1 MPYPPAPWTLQ
12 GYALQTLQLIDVEQ
26 VRPLIPLEFEIVSV
40 LPGKTVGGVYLSCYG
55 SGSVLQY
62 SELIVNPAL
71 VRYSGKS
78 GGWVSH
84 LYVDS
89 ADSVAGGQEIWGL
102 PKELAEFT
110 WEKGTRTVSEYESSV
125 IVRQGEQTLCRLSY
139 NQHNFELPLPFSG
152 EVFSTLSDS
161 IVLFKGEL
169 KARASVMG
177 SQVQVPSESTF
188 ASLGLDQPW
197 LTIFCDEMH
206 LVVGAPEVVGHRET
220 AFSYR

>member
-26 VRPLIPLEFEIVSV
+26 VRPLIPPELGIVSV
-40 LPGKTVGGVYLSCYG
+40 LPGKTIGGIYLSCYS

-62 SELIVNPAL
+62 SELIVNAAL

-84 LYVDS
+84 IYVDS
-89 ADSVAGGQEIWGL
+89 ADSVAGGREIWGL

-110 WEKGTRTVSEYESSV
+110 WEKGSRAVSGYENSV

-139 NQHNFELPLPFSG
+139 NQQNFGLPLPLSG
-152 EVFSTLSDS
+152 DVFSTLSAS
-161 IVLFKGEL
+161 ILLFKGEL
-169 KARASVMG
+169 KARVSVMG
-177 SQVQVPSESTF
+177 SQMQVPSESPF
-188 ASLGLDQPW
+188 ASLDLDQPW
-197 LTIFCDEMH
+197 LTIYCNEMN
-206 LVVGAPEVVGHRET
+206 LVAGAPEVVGHTEA